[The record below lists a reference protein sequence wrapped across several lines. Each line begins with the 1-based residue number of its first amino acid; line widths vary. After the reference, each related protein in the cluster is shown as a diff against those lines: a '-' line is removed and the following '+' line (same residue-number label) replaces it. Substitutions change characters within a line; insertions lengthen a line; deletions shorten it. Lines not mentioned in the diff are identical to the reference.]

1 MSERGHIPES
11 RQREK
16 PRADLQWIGKSMKRV
31 EDPRLLVGKGV
42 YADDV
47 NVPEMAHAAVLRS
60 PHAHARIVSI
70 DVSKAQALPGVLC
83 VMTGADAAQVC
94 DPLPT
99 WASPPVLQSVIA
111 HDRVRHVGEAVA
123 AVAAEDRYIAED
135 ACDLIEVVYEPLPPV
150 VDPEEALTSDGRC
163 RPAPR
168 AWRHQYRARAQA
180 HLRAGGGGFRGRRS
194 GHRAPLPLAALGRP
208 AAGDGG
214 RRGELR

>member
-70 DVSKAQALPGVLC
+70 DVSKAQALPGVPLRDDRRRR
-83 VMTGADAAQVC
+83 GAS
-94 DPLPT
+94 L
-99 WASPPVLQSVIA
+99 
-111 HDRVRHVGEAVA
+111 
-123 AVAAEDRYIAED
+123 
-135 ACDLIEVVYEPLPPV
+135 
-150 VDPEEALTSDGRC
+150 
-163 RPAPR
+163 RPAP
-168 AWRHQYRARAQA
+168 
-180 HLRAGGGGFRGRRS
+180 HLGEPAG
-194 GHRAPLPLAALGRP
+194 APIGDRP
-208 AAGDGG
+208 
-214 RRGELR
+214 